1 MEVQPVQ
8 IISTY
13 PTREEAIRVGGE
25 AVNLHMAA
33 CAQVTSEITSIYR
46 WEGKIR
52 SGREYQLKL
61 KTLSIMETQ
70 VISWLRDSHPYKV
83 AEILVVP
90 LSYVAPDYLSWMK
103 EVIH

>member
-1 MEVQPVQ
+1 MEVQPIQ

-13 PTREEAIRVGGE
+13 PTKEEAVRVGGD
-25 AVNLHMAA
+25 AVQLHMAA

-46 WEGKIR
+46 WQGKIK
-52 SGREYQLKL
+52 SGREFQLKL
-61 KTLSIMETQ
+61 KTLSTMETQ
-70 VISWLRDSHPYKV
+70 LISGLTEKHPYKV

-103 EVIH
+103 EVIN

>member
-1 MEVQPVQ
+1 MEVQPIQ

-13 PTREEAIRVGGE
+13 PSKEEATRIGGE
-25 AVNLHMAA
+25 AVKLQMAA

-52 SGREYQLKL
+52 SGKEYQLKL
-61 KTLSIMETQ
+61 KTLCTKETQ
-70 VISWLRDSHPYKV
+70 LVSWLHEKHPYKV
-83 AEILVVP
+83 AEILVIP
-90 LSYVAPDYLSWMK
+90 LSYVAPDYLRWMK